1 MVMNQRAAEM
11 MGETIIVDE
20 TGNGPFQLKVRPGSA
35 TLTVD

>member
-35 TLTVD
+35 TFTVD